1 MSMAMAAV
9 NNAPIAAET
18 ADVLNCVFS
27 YLFIFLIIKWE
38 GLLKGKSKSITKSL
52 TKIRMSG
59 ERNKAI
65 MRQEIGL
72 GIAMFGQQT
81 ER

>member
-1 MSMAMAAV
+1 MAAV
-9 NNAPIAAET
+9 DNAPIAAET
-18 ADVLNCVFS
+18 ADFLNCVFS
-27 YLFIFLIIKWE
+27 YLFIFLIIKRE
-38 GLLKGKSKSITKSL
+38 GLLKGKSKSITESL

-65 MRQEIGL
+65 MRQEISL
-72 GIAMFGQQT
+72 GITMFGQQT

>member
-9 NNAPIAAET
+9 DNAPIAAET

-38 GLLKGKSKSITKSL
+38 DLLKGKSKSITKSI

-65 MRQEIGL
+65 MRQEIIL